1 MFYSIIFGLISAASA
16 SSSCFLLG
24 NAAEPFSTSEVSTM
38 RSFFMKNINIEGKG
52 GVAAAPSY
60 ATTPAG
66 SYYYH
71 WMRDAGLVMRSLQE
85 TSGGLSEYETIL
97 KSYATW
103 VLHTQSESDPNGID
117 VRTEPKFELP
127 NGEPYT
133 GMQHKLNVTVCAI
146 TVHI

>member
-1 MFYSIIFGLISAASA
+1 MFYSIIFSLISAASA
-16 SSSCFLLG
+16 SGSCFLLG
-24 NAAEPFSTSEVSTM
+24 SAAEPFSSNEVSTM
-38 RSFFMKNINIEGKG
+38 RGFFMKNINIEGNG

-85 TSGGLSEYETIL
+85 TSKGLSDYESIL
-97 KSYATW
+97 KSYTSW
-103 VLHTQSESDPNGID
+103 VLHTQ
-117 VRTEPKFELP
+117 TEPKFELP

-133 GMQHKLNVTVCAI
+133 GNDLIEVSIK
-146 TVHI
+146 